1 MGLLKV
7 TLLTDTYPDETYME
21 LTSSNGTV
29 VWFEGNES
37 FVGNYGT
44 QNSPAPTDPTSP
56 LTESTTYNY
65 DIPISVNDCYTFTIY
80 DYYGDG
86 LGAAQ
91 WPQGVDGDITVLD
104 NASAVLFTL
113 SDPDF
118 GSEVSDIIKNTDDS
132 GLEEIAST
140 QWNLFPNPSKDVLN
154 VSIQNGQAY
163 EWVLV
168 DVYGKTILRQFIQG
182 NDVQLNTQNLSNGT
196 YFMHI
201 NFVNGSSSVKSFVK
215 Q

>member
-1 MGLLKV
+1 
-7 TLLTDTYPDETYME
+7 
-21 LTSSNGTV
+21 
-29 VWFEGNES
+29 
-37 FVGNYGT
+37 
-44 QNSPAPTDPTSP
+44 
-56 LTESTTYNY
+56 
-65 DIPISVNDCYTFTIY
+65 
-80 DYYGDG
+80 
-86 LGAAQ
+86 
-91 WPQGVDGDITVLD
+91 
-104 NASAVLFTL
+104 
-113 SDPDF
+113 
-118 GSEVSDIIKNTDDS
+118 
-132 GLEEIAST
+132 
-140 QWNLFPNPSKDVLN
+140 